1 MKEGE
6 EENETVIEEVKKIN
20 NQFYHAFEN
29 LSIEM
34 MERLWKHV
42 DNAVC
47 IHPGWDLFIGWLAIR
62 ESWITIF
69 SNTEMIRFIL
79 TNTKVRIFD
88 NNRIAV
94 VVCLENIETSANG
107 QVIKIGVIATNVFE
121 RNELNQWLL
130 IHHHGSSVAN
140 YISPNIS
147 SQ

>member
-6 EENETVIEEVKKIN
+6 EENETIIEEVKKIN

-69 SNTEMIRFIL
+69 RNTEMIRFTI
-79 TNTKVRIFD
+79 TNTKVRVFGG
-88 NNRIAV
+88 NNIAV
-94 VVCLENIETSANG
+94 VVCLKNIEIHSIDKNNQLLRLALLLLTYLSTIKTNG
-107 QVIKIGVIATNVFE
+107 YLSIKSWFVCIKLHST
-121 RNELNQWLL
+121 
-130 IHHHGSSVAN
+130 
-140 YISPNIS
+140 
-147 SQ
+147 